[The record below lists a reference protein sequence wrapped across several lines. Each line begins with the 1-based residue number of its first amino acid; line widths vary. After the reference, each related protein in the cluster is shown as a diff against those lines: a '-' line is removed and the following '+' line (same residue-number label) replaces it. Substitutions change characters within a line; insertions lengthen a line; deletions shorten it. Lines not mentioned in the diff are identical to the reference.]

1 MDLFIDPASDR
12 GLSAQLYQQIRD
24 GIAAGRLRPGDQLLP
39 SRHVAQQL
47 GLSRHT
53 VTTAYG
59 RLAAEGF
66 TQGRAGGGSVVAGLP
81 APAPGPAQRPAA
93 ITPGRRFAGWAPE
106 PGLLTAPDCRFDLR
120 AGIPDAGL
128 FQADAWRRRVSAAS
142 AAMAGSPPAGDPA
155 GETELRRAIARWAG
169 RSRSVAADAS
179 TVIVT
184 SGAQHAVDLVA
195 RVLLEPG
202 DTVAVEN
209 PGYLPV
215 VRLLRSLGASVV
227 GVPVDDQGLVVGQLP
242 PAARIVY
249 ITPSHQLPLGVVM
262 SMPRRRELLAWAG
275 RHDAAVIEDDYDSEF
290 RYVDRPLEPIQRL
303 DDSGRVIYVGSFS
316 KTLSPGL
323 RLGFAVVPPSLAG
336 PIAALR
342 QLIDWHPPV
351 TAQLALAGFIGD
363 GQFDKH
369 LRRTGRVYHQR
380 HRILQAALAGPLSA
394 GLAVIPARA
403 GLHITALLRPGHDED
418 RVRAAAAERGIA
430 TTSLAQYYH
439 AGPAQQGLVIGF
451 GAIEAGELT
460 AAVRVLSDVLGAQS

>member
-1 MDLFIDPASDR
+1 MDLFIDTASDR

-24 GIAAGRLRPGDQLLP
+24 GISAGRLRPGDQLLP
-39 SRHVAQQL
+39 SRHLALQL

-66 TQGRAGGGSVVAGLP
+66 IQGRAGGGSIVAGFA
-81 APAPGPAQRPAA
+81 APAPGPALRPAA
-93 ITPGRRFAGWAPE
+93 IMPSRRFAGWTPE
-106 PGLLTAPDCRFDLR
+106 PGLLAVPCCRFDLR
-120 AGIPDAGL
+120 AGIPDPRL
-128 FQADAWRRRVSAAS
+128 FPADAWRRRADAAS
-142 AAMAGSPPAGDPA
+142 RRTAGPLPTGAPA
-155 GETELRRAIARWAG
+155 GEFELRWAIAQWAG
-169 RSRSVAADAS
+169 RSRSVVADAS

-202 DTVAVEN
+202 DTVAVED
-209 PGYLPV
+209 PGYLPM
-215 VRLLRSLGASVV
+215 VRLLRSLGANVV

-242 PAARIVY
+242 SAARIVY
-249 ITPSHQLPLGVVM
+249 LTPSHQYPLGVVM
-262 SMPRRRELLAWAG
+262 SMARRRELLAWAG

-303 DDSGRVIYVGSFS
+303 DDSGRVIYVGSFA
-316 KTLSPGL
+316 KTLSPAL

-342 QLIDWHPPV
+342 QLIDWHPPAA
-351 TAQLALAGFIGD
+351 AQLALAHFIGD

-369 LRRTGRVYHQR
+369 LRRTGRVYGQR

-394 GLAVIPARA
+394 DLAAISSRA
-403 GLHITALLRPGHDED
+403 GLHITARLRRGRGEDE
-418 RVRAAAAERGIA
+418 VRAAAAERGIA
-430 TTSLAQYYH
+430 TTGLAHYYH
-439 AGPAQQGLVIGF
+439 AGPAQPGLVIGF
-451 GAIEAGELT
+451 GAIDAGELP
-460 AAVRVLSDVLGAQS
+460 AAVHALSDVLGTLP